1 MHAIRVHEFGGP
13 EVLTYEEVPDPAPGP
28 GQVAVDL
35 SYADVIFLDTLLRSG
50 WGGET
55 FPIDLPYV
63 PGSGGAG
70 HVRSVGEGVDP
81 AWVGRRVVART
92 ATGYAERVVAE
103 EGELVAVPDTLDLEQ
118 AAALMH
124 DGATALGLV
133 DLADGIRPGE
143 SVLVAAAAGGAGSVL
158 VQLAHDAGA
167 RVVAAARGDRKLDL
181 ARSRGADVT
190 VDYSEAGWQDRVRE
204 ATGGA
209 GADLTFDGAGGP
221 LGAEAFG
228 ATADGGRFV
237 TYGTSDGFTEIAPDL
252 AKARRVSVRNALAGG
267 PPDQATAR
275 AQLERTLALAAEGRL
290 GSPVGARF
298 PLERAVDAHSALA
311 GRAVAGKALLVL

>member
-13 EVLTYEEVPDPAPGP
+13 EVLTYEELPDPAPGP

-35 SYADVIFLDTLLRSG
+35 AFADVIFLDTLLRGG
-50 WGGET
+50 WGQET
-55 FPIDLPYV
+55 FPLELPYV

-70 HVRSVGEGVDP
+70 RVRSVGEGVDP

-92 ATGYAERVVAE
+92 STGYAEQVVAD
-103 EGELVAVPDTLDLEQ
+103 EGEIVAVPDDLDLEQ

-143 SVLVAAAAGGAGSVL
+143 WVLVAAAAGGAGSIL

-167 RVVAAARGDRKLDL
+167 RVVAAARGHRKLAL
-181 ARSRGADVT
+181 ARDRGADVT
-190 VDYSEAGWQDRVRE
+190 VDYSEPDWPSRVGE

-209 GADLTFDGAGGP
+209 GADLTFDGAGGR
-221 LGAEAFG
+221 LGAEAFV
-228 ATADGGRFV
+228 ATAGGGRFV
-237 TYGTSDGFTEIAPDL
+237 TYGTSDGFTEISPDL
-252 AKARRVSVRNALAGG
+252 ASTRRVSVRNALAGG
-267 PPDQATAR
+267 PPAQAAAR
-275 AQLERTLALAAEGRL
+275 AQLERTLALAAQRRI
-290 GSPVGARF
+290 GSPVDVRYPLAR
-298 PLERAVDAHSALA
+298 AGDAHAALA
-311 GRAVAGKALLVL
+311 ARAVAGKSLLVT